1 MKCTIWIVKLMR
13 ISNDDDDE
21 MDEMTEW
28 CGASARFLMGLV
40 KENFWKGTYSWGR
53 YCILF
58 L

>member
-21 MDEMTEW
+21 MDEMSEW
-28 CGASARFLMGLV
+28 CGASARFLMCLV
-40 KENFWKGTYSWGR
+40 KENLWKGTYSWGR